1 MTSRDPHEAHEAK
14 IRLKVQLGGTSIGP
28 GKIKLLETVEREGSI
43 SSAARA
49 MGMAYR
55 RAWHLLNTLQ
65 ETFDQPVLTTE
76 MGGKAKGGA
85 TLTPFGKELVKHYRM
100 AEEQADKNAQPL
112 LKMLAK
118 HSH

>member
-1 MTSRDPHEAHEAK
+1 MTGHEAK
-14 IRLKVQLGGTSIGP
+14 VRLKIQLNGTSIGP
-28 GKIKLLETVEREGSI
+28 GKIMLLESVVREGSI

-65 ETFDQPVLTTE
+65 EAFDQPVITTE
-76 MGGKAKGGA
+76 MGGKEKGGA
-85 TLTPFGKELVKHYRM
+85 TLTPLGKDLIDLYRA
-100 AEEQADKNAQPL
+100 AEAKACKDSEPL

-118 HSH
+118 HAP

>member
-1 MTSRDPHEAHEAK
+1 MTGLEAK
-14 IRLKVQLGGTSIGP
+14 VRLKIQLGGTSIGP
-28 GKIKLLETVEREGSI
+28 GKIMLLETVVREGSI

-65 ETFDQPVLTTE
+65 EAFDQPVMTTE

-85 TLTPFGKELVKHYRM
+85 TLTPFGKALIEQYRM

-118 HSH
+118 HSR